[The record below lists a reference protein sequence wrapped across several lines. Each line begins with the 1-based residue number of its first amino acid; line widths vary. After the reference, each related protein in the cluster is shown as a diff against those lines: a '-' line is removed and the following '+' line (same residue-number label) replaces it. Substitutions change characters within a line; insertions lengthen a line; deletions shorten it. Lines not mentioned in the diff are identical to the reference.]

1 VASHILKQIAA
12 VTIITLGNY
21 YILSD
26 AEAATGIS
34 TTALGGGVVTVGSV
48 GSNQMDSTADFTVAA
63 GDTLVILGTDPVSGG
78 GSTFGHKVIL
88 LPGSTIQLDNDLI
101 VNGDG
106 TDALDVDGTV
116 TVYTNTGN
124 LTLNDRI
131 NNVGD
136 PVSIVKTGAGNLT
149 LENTGSNIFPTSP
162 AAAPNIGVDAP
173 EIDVQ
178 GGTITNSLGFIAGG
192 NFHVRVGDNAILTSH
207 ISFQDASPHAIEI
220 GNSTNIGGSVSLN
233 YGSNHT
239 ITIGDDNTI
248 AREVRVFGGSNNV
261 ITVGDRNTIGNA
273 SATYSLVASANGSN
287 NTITIGEGNT
297 LSGQTIAN
305 GNNNLI
311 HILPGA
317 TVNDFGAKFAY
328 NTSAALEARGTGVA
342 NVTKGL
348 HIEGMV
354 NIAGGDLKIRNDSF
368 GRLYATGTLTFADPS
383 IRLFLNSSV
392 FQIDKDYAFDNVLEL
407 AGAGS
412 ELKVSPGTTTTI
424 NVNVIGAAQDL
435 TISDTGTLALNASVP
450 QHVDLTNGGDFIL
463 GAAGSVPGDVTG
475 NDALAQNFTLAGTI
489 TGTIHTGNANNIV
502 NVNNGAAIGTLTSGT
517 GINTLNINAGG
528 TVTTLTAGTGDDT
541 VTVDGT
547 VTGTLN
553 LGDGTNTVD
562 VNNGGS
568 VGTLA
573 SGTGNNT
580 FNINT
585 GGTVTTLTA
594 GTGDDTVTVDGTVTG
609 TLNLGDGTNTVDVNN
624 GGSVG
629 TLASGTG
636 NNTFNINSGSSVTAV
651 AAGSGDDTFNV
662 IGTVTGTLDT
672 GNGDNI
678 VNLNSGGTLGALTT
692 GNGNDTIDIDGNITG
707 ATNLGD
713 GINNVDVSASSTIG
727 DITFGAG
734 NDTITVW
741 GKAGNIML
749 GAGVNVLSIGP
760 GSVVGNITGDPAG
773 TDTITVAGDTGVI
786 DGVTGAITAS
796 QNSKITIKGITA
808 SLTMNDGACAAVTG
822 GGQIAG
828 NVTLNDNSK
837 LIAQADSDFQ
847 GNVTANDSA
856 NITLGSSPSGTVT
869 ITNGTLTVPAGT
881 AIGADINQAGIGN
894 INIGAGASMTG
905 ALAFSQDTILEN
917 VKVKKASMAAGKKLT
932 LRTSTVLEMAE
943 LTPAADVNTQ
953 IILDGT
959 KVDMNTTTWA
969 NNISKMVI
977 INDGTLFSS
986 GSDNLSNVSIDN
998 FSQNSLDLVTLNTTM
1013 SPSTAALTIASY
1025 NAYDPGN
1032 EGTLVVGID
1041 TLAGSRSQWLSVV
1054 GNANIT
1060 DSKLIVVANRDSTF
1074 NSYSDSYDV
1083 IEYGGVRTG
1092 SFATLELQN
1101 SEREVASGLTAAADY
1116 SNAGRVSIS
1125 LAKLSNYADNLGAN
1139 ANQSAQI
1146 AALDASSNAFLNQ
1159 LDWDVRMASSDNARL
1174 ILDQVSAEGYQML
1187 YQNDRNQAQN
1197 FNQAMFERSRQR
1209 LFERERPYH
1218 STWVTPSW
1226 NYARADNHG
1235 SYYGHEIKASG
1246 IDFGFDRKHK
1256 RYRMLSGLALGFRD
1270 SSSQS
1275 KLNLKDSGKHYH
1287 LGWYL
1292 HALSGPDHFM
1302 NLQASLSYNQHD
1314 SKRDI
1319 AAGDYTGRLTS
1330 DNNSYVLAADAKL
1343 GTHVFDNWGHS
1354 YTPYLALSTIYQ
1366 DGDNIVESSND
1377 TTTQNLALSVDKHN
1391 RWHGY
1396 IGLGSDM
1403 RLTRKNALIY
1413 NFHVKPVLSLEYLTE
1428 FSNNANK
1435 ALDTAFSIDPETQ
1448 FAIRG
1453 IHVGR
1458 HTGSLGFSLEGL
1470 GLSKRTKGH
1479 FFNAG
1484 YNAKVRSQGNVQHA
1498 FNINY
1503 QWKW

>member
-1 VASHILKQIAA
+1 MASQPIIKIL
-12 VTIITLGNY
+12 ITLAAASCAT
-21 YILSD
+21 LCAVD
-26 AEAATGIS
+26 AEAAIGAS
-34 TTALGGGVVTVGSV
+34 TTALGGGVVTVGG
-48 GSNQMDSTADFTVAA
+48 GSGNQIDSTSNFDIDA
-63 GDTLVILGTDPVSGG
+63 GDTLVVLADPVSGG
-78 GSTFGHKVIL
+78 GNTFGHKITFAD
-88 LPGSTIQLDNDLI
+88 GATIQLDSDLT

-106 TDALDVDGTV
+106 TDALDILGAATI
-116 TVYTNTGN
+116 YTNTGD

-131 NNVGD
+131 NNSGD
-136 PVSIVKTGAGNLT
+136 PVNLVKTGAGTLT
-149 LENTGSNIFPTSP
+149 LENNTANFFPNNP
-162 AAAPNIGVDAP
+162 AAPPNLGVDAP
-173 EIDVQ
+173 EFDFQEGTIVNDIHSATNPNNHFRIGDNTSLVGGGVYLERSLISNSTLEVGDNNTIASVVEVGDLIMGDSNSIGGMMFVRGIDGLTGAMGNNNIMDAEVDVIPIDNYEFTLGEGNNFKNSITVIAIPV
-178 GGTITNSLGFIAGG
+178 GGTIRFSPGTTANRIGQD
-192 NFHVRVGDNAILTSH
+192 VAINT
-207 ISFQDASPHAIEI
+207 
-220 GNSTNIGGSVSLN
+220 GVSL
-233 YGSNHT
+233 YMISN
-239 ITIGDDNTI
+239 
-248 AREVRVFGGSNNV
+248 
-261 ITVGDRNTIGNA
+261 
-273 SATYSLVASANGSN
+273 
-287 NTITIGEGNT
+287 
-297 LSGQTIAN
+297 
-305 GNNNLI
+305 
-311 HILPGA
+311 
-317 TVNDFGAKFAY
+317 
-328 NTSAALEARGTGVA
+328 
-342 NVTKGL
+342 L
-348 HIEGMV
+348 HIEGPV
-354 NIAGGDLKIRNDSF
+354 EIAGGYAIMDDAYV
-368 GRLYATGTLTFADPS
+368 RLYSTGSLTFTDPT
-383 IRLFLNSSV
+383 IELRLINNSA
-392 FQIDKDYAFDNVLEL
+392 FQIDQDYSFNNPIVLFGGGNAL
-407 AGAGS
+407 RPAA
-412 ELKVSPGTTTTI
+412 GTTTTI
-424 NVNVIGAAQDL
+424 NVNVTGAGEDL
-435 TISDTGTLALNASVP
+435 IIEDSGTLVLNASVP
-450 QHVDLTNGGDFIL
+450 QHLDMTNGGNLTL

-517 GINTLNINAGG
+517 GINTLNINTGG
-528 TVTTLTAGTGDDT
+528 AVTTLTAGTGDDT

-773 TDTITVAGDTGVI
+773 NDTITVAGDTGVI

-796 QNSKITIKGITA
+796 QNSNITIKGITA

-856 NITLGSSPSGTVT
+856 NITLGSSPAGTVT

-986 GSDNLSNVSIDN
+986 GSDNLSNVSVDN

-1060 DSKLIVVANRDSTF
+1060 DSKLIVVANRDRTF

-1092 SFATLELQN
+1092 TFATPELQN
-1101 SEREVASGLTAAADY
+1101 SERDVASGLTAAADY
-1116 SNAGRVSIS
+1116 SNAGRVRIS
-1125 LAKLSNYADNLGAN
+1125 LAKLSNYADSLGAN

-1159 LDWDVRMASSDNARL
+1159 LDWGVRMASSDNARL

-1218 STWVTPSW
+1218 STWITPSW

-1292 HALSGPDHFM
+1292 HALSGPDHFI

-1435 ALDTAFSIDPETQ
+1435 ALDTAFSIDPDNK
-1448 FAIRG
+1448 FAIHG

-1484 YNAKVRSQGNVQHA
+1484 YNAKMRSQGNIQHA

>member
-1 VASHILKQIAA
+1 MMSNLVFKRVL
-12 VTIITLGNY
+12 ITLTTVGCVTLGA
-21 YILSD
+21 ID
-26 AEAATGIS
+26 AEAAIGAS
-34 TTALGGGVVTVGSV
+34 TTALGGGVVTVGG
-48 GSNQMDSTADFTVAA
+48 GSGNQIDSTSDFDIDA
-63 GDTLVILGTDPVSGG
+63 GDTLVILADPVSGG
-78 GSTFGHKVIL
+78 GNTFGHKITFAD
-88 LPGSTIQLDNDLI
+88 GATIQLDSDLT

-106 TDALDVDGTV
+106 TDAIDILGAATI
-116 TVYTNTGN
+116 YTNTGD

-131 NNVGD
+131 NNSGD
-136 PVSIVKTGAGNLT
+136 PVNLVKTGAGTLT
-149 LENTGSNIFPTSP
+149 LENNTNNIFPNNP
-162 AAAPNIGVDAP
+162 AAPPNPGVDPPEFDVQEGTVVNQMHSQRSNIHFRLGDNISLNHNHIPLNFGATSRSTLEVGNNNTIDIGV
-173 EIDVQ
+173 E
-178 GGTITNSLGFIAGG
+178 
-192 NFHVRVGDNAILTSH
+192 
-207 ISFQDASPHAIEI
+207 
-220 GNSTNIGGSVSLN
+220 GNSTAASLLVGNNNSIQISDGGGILLQGGD
-233 YGSNHT
+233 GSAS
-239 ITIGDDNTI
+239 TIGN
-248 AREVRVFGGSNNV
+248 NNV
-261 ITVGDRNTIGNA
+261 IDGAIIVFA
-273 SATYSLVASANGSN
+273 SNVASL
-287 NTITIGEGNT
+287 TVGEGNHIT
-297 LSGQTIAN
+297 SGVSVFA
-305 GNNNLI
+305 GGPLRF
-311 HILPGA
+311 LPGS
-317 TVNDFGAKFAY
+317 T
-328 NTSAALEARGTGVA
+328 A
-342 NVTKGL
+342 NRLAGLDVSSSFDSNKGL
-348 HIEGMV
+348 HIEGLV
-354 NIAGGDLKIRNDSF
+354 EVTAGSVTLDSSYA
-368 GRLYATGTLTFADPS
+368 RLYSTGALTFADPA
-383 IRLFLNSSV
+383 IEFRMEFNSV
-392 FQIDKDYAFDNVLEL
+392 FQLDRDYSFDNPIVLFGGGNAL
-407 AGAGS
+407 RPAA
-412 ELKVSPGTTTTI
+412 GTTTTI
-424 NVNVIGAAQDL
+424 NVNVTGAGEDL
-435 TISDTGTLALNASVP
+435 IIEDSGTLVLNASVP
-450 QHVDLTNGGDFIL
+450 QHLDMTNGGNLTL

-517 GINTLNINAGG
+517 GINTL
-528 TVTTLTAGTGDDT
+528 
-541 VTVDGT
+541 
-547 VTGTLN
+547 
-553 LGDGTNTVD
+553 
-562 VNNGGS
+562 
-568 VGTLA
+568 
-573 SGTGNNT
+573 
-580 FNINT
+580 NINT

-678 VNLNSGGTLGALTT
+678 VNLNSGGTLGALST

-707 ATNLGD
+707 ATNLGG

-856 NITLGSSPSGTVT
+856 NITLGSSPAGTVT

-986 GSDNLSNVSIDN
+986 GSDNLSNVSVDN

-1060 DSKLIVVANRDSTF
+1060 DSKLVVVANRDTGI

-1092 SFATLELQN
+1092 TFATLEVQN
-1101 SEREVASGLTAAADY
+1101 SERDVASGLTAAADY
-1116 SNAGRVSIS
+1116 SNAGKVRIS
-1125 LAKLSNYADNLGAN
+1125 LAKLSNYADSLGAN

-1146 AALDASSNAFLNQ
+1146 AALDASNNAFLNQ
-1159 LDWDVRMASSDNARL
+1159 LDWDTRMASSDNARL

-1218 STWVTPSW
+1218 STWITPSW

-1246 IDFGFDRKHK
+1246 IDFGFDRRHK

-1292 HALSGPDHFM
+1292 HALSGPNHFM

-1366 DGDNIVESSND
+1366 DGDNIVESSTD
-1377 TTTQNLALSVDKHN
+1377 TNTQNLALSVDKHN

-1413 NFHVKPVLSLEYLTE
+1413 NFQVKPVLSLEYLTE

-1435 ALDTAFSIDPETQ
+1435 ALDTAFSIDPDNK
-1448 FAIRG
+1448 FAIHG

-1484 YNAKVRSQGNVQHA
+1484 YNAKMRSQGNIQHA

>member
-1 VASHILKQIAA
+1 M
-12 VTIITLGNY
+12 T
-21 YILSD
+21 
-26 AEAATGIS
+26 
-34 TTALGGGVVTVGSV
+34 
-48 GSNQMDSTADFTVAA
+48 
-63 GDTLVILGTDPVSGG
+63 
-78 GSTFGHKVIL
+78 
-88 LPGSTIQLDNDLI
+88 
-101 VNGDG
+101 NG
-106 TDALDVDGTV
+106 
-116 TVYTNTGN
+116 GN
-124 LTLNDRI
+124 LT
-131 NNVGD
+131 
-136 PVSIVKTGAGNLT
+136 
-149 LENTGSNIFPTSP
+149 
-162 AAAPNIGVDAP
+162 
-173 EIDVQ
+173 
-178 GGTITNSLGFIAGG
+178 
-192 NFHVRVGDNAILTSH
+192 
-207 ISFQDASPHAIEI
+207 
-220 GNSTNIGGSVSLN
+220 
-233 YGSNHT
+233 
-239 ITIGDDNTI
+239 
-248 AREVRVFGGSNNV
+248 
-261 ITVGDRNTIGNA
+261 
-273 SATYSLVASANGSN
+273 
-287 NTITIGEGNT
+287 
-297 LSGQTIAN
+297 
-305 GNNNLI
+305 
-311 HILPGA
+311 
-317 TVNDFGAKFAY
+317 
-328 NTSAALEARGTGVA
+328 
-342 NVTKGL
+342 
-348 HIEGMV
+348 
-354 NIAGGDLKIRNDSF
+354 
-368 GRLYATGTLTFADPS
+368 
-383 IRLFLNSSV
+383 
-392 FQIDKDYAFDNVLEL
+392 
-407 AGAGS
+407 
-412 ELKVSPGTTTTI
+412 
-424 NVNVIGAAQDL
+424 
-435 TISDTGTLALNASVP
+435 
-450 QHVDLTNGGDFIL
+450 L

-517 GINTLNINAGG
+517 GINTLNINTGG
-528 TVTTLTAGTGDDT
+528 AVTTLTAGTGDDT

-773 TDTITVAGDTGVI
+773 NDTITVAGDTGVI

-796 QNSKITIKGITA
+796 QNSNITIKGITA

-856 NITLGSSPSGTVT
+856 NITLGSSPAGTVT

-986 GSDNLSNVSIDN
+986 GSDNLSNVSVDN

-1083 IEYGGVRTG
+1083 IEYGGVRIGT
-1092 SFATLELQN
+1092 FATLELQN

-1116 SNAGRVSIS
+1116 SNAGRVRIS
-1125 LAKLSNYADNLGAN
+1125 LAKLSNYADSLGAN

-1218 STWVTPSW
+1218 STWITPSW

-1435 ALDTAFSIDPETQ
+1435 ALDTAFSIDPDNK
-1448 FAIRG
+1448 FAIHG

-1484 YNAKVRSQGNVQHA
+1484 YNAKVRSQGNIQHA

>member
-1 VASHILKQIAA
+1 MMSNLAFKRTL
-12 VTIITLGNY
+12 ITLTAVSCVTLGAA
-21 YILSD
+21 D
-26 AEAATGIS
+26 TEAATGAS
-34 TTALGGGVVTVGSV
+34 TGALGGGVVTVGSV
-48 GSNQMDSTADFTVAA
+48 GTNQIDGTADFSIDA

-78 GSTFGHKVIL
+78 GNTFGHKITFAD
-88 LPGSTIQLDNDLI
+88 GATIQLDNDLI

-106 TDALDVDGTV
+106 TDAIDILGAATI
-116 TVYTNTGN
+116 YTNTGD
-124 LTLNDRI
+124 LTLNDRV
-131 NNVGD
+131 NNSGD
-136 PVSIVKTGAGNLT
+136 PVSLVKTGAGTLT
-149 LENTGSNIFPTSP
+149 LENNINNIFPNNP
-162 AAAPNIGVDAP
+162 AAPPNLGVDAP
-173 EIDVQ
+173 EFDFQ
-178 GGTITNSLGFIAGG
+178 EGTIVNDIDSTASPNNHFRIGDNTSLVGGGVILKTSLPTPLSTLEVGNNNTIALSVIATDLIMGDSNSIGDWMFVRGIDGLTGSMGDNNIMDMDFYIAPYDDYEFTLGEGNNFKRSLYVLVQPSGKGTIRFSPGATANRIGQDIAVNASTSFRMRSIPNNSNIVHIEGPVEIAGG
-192 NFHVRVGDNAILTSH
+192 YAIMDNAY
-207 ISFQDASPHAIEI
+207 A
-220 GNSTNIGGSVSLN
+220 
-233 YGSNHT
+233 
-239 ITIGDDNTI
+239 
-248 AREVRVFGGSNNV
+248 
-261 ITVGDRNTIGNA
+261 
-273 SATYSLVASANGSN
+273 
-287 NTITIGEGNT
+287 
-297 LSGQTIAN
+297 
-305 GNNNLI
+305 
-311 HILPGA
+311 
-317 TVNDFGAKFAY
+317 
-328 NTSAALEARGTGVA
+328 
-342 NVTKGL
+342 
-348 HIEGMV
+348 
-354 NIAGGDLKIRNDSF
+354 
-368 GRLYATGTLTFADPS
+368 RLYSTGALTFADPA
-383 IRLFLNSSV
+383 IEFRMENSSV
-392 FQIDKDYAFDNVLEL
+392 FQLDRDYSFDNPIVL
-407 AGAGS
+407 AGGGNTLRLS
-412 ELKVSPGTTTTI
+412 SGTTTTI
-424 NVNVIGAAQDL
+424 NVNVTGAGEDL
-435 TISDTGTLALNASVP
+435 IIEDSGTLVLNASVP
-450 QHVDLTNGGDFIL
+450 QHLDMTSGGNLTL
-463 GAAGSVPGDVTG
+463 GAAGSVPGNVSG
-475 NDALAQNFTLAGTI
+475 NNAADQVFTIAGSI
-489 TGTIHTGNANNIV
+489 A
-502 NVNNGAAIGTLTSGT
+502 
-517 GINTLNINAGG
+517 
-528 TVTTLTAGTGDDT
+528 
-541 VTVDGT
+541 
-547 VTGTLN
+547 GTLN
-553 LGDGTNTVD
+553 TGN
-562 VNNGGS
+562 
-568 VGTLA
+568 
-573 SGTGNNT
+573 GNNT
-580 FNINT
+580 
-585 GGTVTTLTA
+585 V
-594 GTGDDTVTVDGTVTG
+594 
-609 TLNLGDGTNTVDVNN
+609 
-624 GGSVG
+624 SV
-629 TLASGTG
+629 A
-636 NNTFNINSGSSVTAV
+636 
-651 AAGSGDDTFNV
+651 
-662 IGTVTGTLDT
+662 
-672 GNGDNI
+672 
-678 VNLNSGGTLGALTT
+678 SGGTLGGLTT
-692 GNGNDTIDIDGNITG
+692 GSGNNLISIDGTLSDNIDVGGSSQVSVGGQVTGNVTLNSSASLNVLANSDIQGTVTANSNSTITLYGSPTGTVTMVNGNLVIP
-707 ATNLGD
+707 
-713 GINNVDVSASSTIG
+713 SSTTITSNVTYSGAGGLTLEDNATMAG
-727 DITFGAG
+727 DITFNAPG
-734 NDTITVW
+734 
-741 GKAGNIML
+741 L
-749 GAGVNVLSIGP
+749 VLSIGP
-760 GSVVGNITGDPAG
+760 
-773 TDTITVAGDTGVI
+773 
-786 DGVTGAITAS
+786 
-796 QNSKITIKGITA
+796 
-808 SLTMNDGACAAVTG
+808 
-822 GGQIAG
+822 
-828 NVTLNDNSK
+828 
-837 LIAQADSDFQ
+837 Q
-847 GNVTANDSA
+847 GNLQSQLANA
-856 NITLGSSPSGTVT
+856 KVTLGSNAR
-869 ITNGTLTVPAGT
+869 ITGGLFF
-881 AIGADINQAGIGN
+881 NQ
-894 INIGAGASMTG
+894 
-905 ALAFSQDTILEN
+905 DVILEKSLIA
-917 VKVKKASMAAGKKLT
+917 KVGIAAGKTMT
-932 LRTSTVLEMAE
+932 LRDSSMLDPAEVIPTADTS
-943 LTPAADVNTQ
+943 TQ
-953 IILDGT
+953 IILDNT
-959 KVDMNTTTWA
+959 KVDMNTTTWT
-969 NNISKMVI
+969 NSLSKMVLQ
-977 INDGTLFSS
+977 NDATLFAA
-986 GSDNLSNVSIDN
+986 GGDNLSNVSIDN

-1060 DSKLIVVANRDSTF
+1060 DSKLIVVANRDTGI
-1074 NSYSDSYDV
+1074 NSYSDSYDI
-1083 IEYGGVRTG
+1083 IEYGGVRIG

-1116 SNAGRVSIS
+1116 SNAGKVRIS
-1125 LAKLSNYADNLGAN
+1125 LAKLSNYADSLGAN

-1218 STWVTPSW
+1218 STWITPSW

-1235 SYYGHEIKASG
+1235 SYYGHEIKARG

-1435 ALDTAFSIDPETQ
+1435 ALDTAFSIDPDNQ

>member
-1 VASHILKQIAA
+1 MSRFVFRKTVVALATVSCIALS
-12 VTIITLGNY
+12 TI
-21 YILSD
+21 D

-48 GSNQMDSTADFTVAA
+48 GTNQMDGTADFTVAA

-88 LPGSTIQLDNDLI
+88 LPGATIQLDNDLI

-116 TVYTNTGN
+116 TIYTNTGN

-136 PVSIVKTGAGNLT
+136 PLSIVKTGAGTLT
-149 LENTGSNIFPTSP
+149 LDGAATNMFPTNFAAAPKPGIDAPEFDVQAGTLVNPIRIINNNNTHLRGGNNITTNGWRFTNGDNHRVEVGNNNTIYNQLWTAGGDNHTIVVGDDNYIEGNLLSSTGSN
-162 AAAPNIGVDAP
+162 
-173 EIDVQ
+173 
-178 GGTITNSLGFIAGG
+178 
-192 NFHVRVGDNAILTSH
+192 H
-207 ISFQDASPHAIEI
+207 SF
-220 GNSTNIGGSVSLN
+220 
-233 YGSNHT
+233 
-239 ITIGDDNTI
+239 
-248 AREVRVFGGSNNV
+248 
-261 ITVGDRNTIGNA
+261 TVGDRNTIDGLA
-273 SATYSLVASANGSN
+273 SYSIGLTYLGGSDS
-287 NTITIGEGNT
+287 TLTIGEGNIFK
-297 LSGQTIAN
+297 LRILAN
-305 GNNNLI
+305 GTRHLV
-311 HILPGA
+311 HFTPGA
-317 TVNDFGAKFAY
+317 TANRIGENRAI
-328 NTSAALEARGTGVA
+328 NTANSLWLENIGVA
-342 NVTKGL
+342 NTAQGL

-354 NIAGGDLKIRNDSF
+354 EIAGGFIGLNDTF
-368 GRLYATGTLTFADPS
+368 ARLYATGSLTFTDPS
-383 IRLFLNSSV
+383 IKILLNSSV
-392 FQIDKDYAFDNVLEL
+392 FQLDQSYTFNNPIEL

-412 ELKVSPGTTTTI
+412 ELKIGAGTTATI
-424 NVNVIGAAQDL
+424 NAAVAGAGQDL
-435 TISDTGTLALNASVP
+435 TISDTGALILNASVP
-450 QHVDLTNGGDFIL
+450 QNIDLSSGGNFTL
-463 GAAGSVPGDVTG
+463 GAAGSVPGNVTG
-475 NDALAQNFTLAGTI
+475 NNAVNQTFDISGTI
-489 TGTIHTGNANNIV
+489 
-502 NVNNGAAIGTLTSGT
+502 
-517 GINTLNINAGG
+517 
-528 TVTTLTAGTGDDT
+528 
-541 VTVDGT
+541 
-547 VTGTLN
+547 
-553 LGDGTNTVD
+553 
-562 VNNGGS
+562 
-568 VGTLA
+568 
-573 SGTGNNT
+573 
-580 FNINT
+580 
-585 GGTVTTLTA
+585 
-594 GTGDDTVTVDGTVTG
+594 
-609 TLNLGDGTNTVDVNN
+609 
-624 GGSVG
+624 
-629 TLASGTG
+629 
-636 NNTFNINSGSSVTAV
+636 
-651 AAGSGDDTFNV
+651 
-662 IGTVTGTLDT
+662 TGTLDT

-986 GSDNLSNVSIDN
+986 GSDNLSNVSVDN

-1092 SFATLELQN
+1092 TFATPELQN
-1101 SEREVASGLTAAADY
+1101 SERDVASGLTAAADY
-1116 SNAGRVSIS
+1116 SNAGRVRIS
-1125 LAKLSNYADNLGAN
+1125 LAKLSNYADSLGAN

-1159 LDWDVRMASSDNARL
+1159 LDWGVRMASSDNARL

-1218 STWVTPSW
+1218 STWITPSW

-1377 TTTQNLALSVDKHN
+1377 TTTQNLALNVDKHN

-1413 NFHVKPVLSLEYLTE
+1413 NFQVKPVLSLEYLTE

-1435 ALDTAFSIDPETQ
+1435 ALNTAFSIDPDNK
-1448 FAIRG
+1448 FAIHG

-1484 YNAKVRSQGNVQHA
+1484 YNAKMRSQGNIQHA

>member
-1 VASHILKQIAA
+1 MSNLAFKRTLITLAA
-12 VTIITLGNY
+12 VGCVTLGAA
-21 YILSD
+21 D
-26 AEAATGIS
+26 AEAATGAS
-34 TTALGGGVVTVGSV
+34 TGALGGGVVTVGSV
-48 GSNQMDSTADFTVAA
+48 GTNQIDGTADFSIDA

-78 GSTFGHKVIL
+78 GNTFGHKITFAD
-88 LPGSTIQLDNDLI
+88 GATIQLDNDLT

-106 TDALDVDGTV
+106 TDAIDILGAATI
-116 TVYTNTGN
+116 YTNTGD
-124 LTLNDRI
+124 LTLNDRV
-131 NNVGD
+131 NNSGD
-136 PVSIVKTGAGNLT
+136 PVSLVKTGAGTLT
-149 LENTGSNIFPTSP
+149 LENNTANFFPNDPAAPPNLGVDVPEFDFQEGTIVNNIHSTTNNNNHFRIGDNTSLVGGGVLLKTDPASNATLEVGNNNNIQPVALNNAIQAAGLTIGANNTLEGDVYLRGTNGLTSSIGNNNTFDSPFVFFSANNNTVTIGSGNNFKTNIAIAGFDGQGSIKFSPGAVANRIGQDAIINTAYSIASAFIASDNQGYLIEGPVEIVGGYMQLAGDYARLYSTGSLTFTDPTIELRMQSGGIFQLDQDYTFNNPI
-162 AAAPNIGVDAP
+162 ALL
-173 EIDVQ
+173 
-178 GGTITNSLGFIAGG
+178 GG
-192 NFHVRVGDNAILTSH
+192 
-207 ISFQDASPHAIEI
+207 
-220 GNSTNIGGSVSLN
+220 
-233 YGSNHT
+233 
-239 ITIGDDNTI
+239 
-248 AREVRVFGGSNNV
+248 
-261 ITVGDRNTIGNA
+261 
-273 SATYSLVASANGSN
+273 
-287 NTITIGEGNT
+287 GNT
-297 LSGQTIAN
+297 L
-305 GNNNLI
+305 
-311 HILPGA
+311 
-317 TVNDFGAKFAY
+317 
-328 NTSAALEARGTGVA
+328 
-342 NVTKGL
+342 
-348 HIEGMV
+348 
-354 NIAGGDLKIRNDSF
+354 
-368 GRLYATGTLTFADPS
+368 RL
-383 IRLFLNSSV
+383 SS
-392 FQIDKDYAFDNVLEL
+392 
-407 AGAGS
+407 
-412 ELKVSPGTTTTI
+412 GTTTTI
-424 NVNVIGAAQDL
+424 NVNVTGAGADL
-435 TISDTGTLALNASVP
+435 IIEDSGTLVLNASVP
-450 QHVDLTNGGDFIL
+450 QHLNMTNGGNLTL
-463 GAAGSVPGDVTG
+463 GAAGSVPGNVSG
-475 NDALAQNFTLAGTI
+475 NNAADQVFTIAGSI
-489 TGTIHTGNANNIV
+489 A
-502 NVNNGAAIGTLTSGT
+502 
-517 GINTLNINAGG
+517 
-528 TVTTLTAGTGDDT
+528 
-541 VTVDGT
+541 
-547 VTGTLN
+547 GTLN
-553 LGDGTNTVD
+553 TGN
-562 VNNGGS
+562 
-568 VGTLA
+568 
-573 SGTGNNT
+573 GNNT
-580 FNINT
+580 
-585 GGTVTTLTA
+585 V
-594 GTGDDTVTVDGTVTG
+594 
-609 TLNLGDGTNTVDVNN
+609 
-624 GGSVG
+624 SV
-629 TLASGTG
+629 A
-636 NNTFNINSGSSVTAV
+636 
-651 AAGSGDDTFNV
+651 
-662 IGTVTGTLDT
+662 
-672 GNGDNI
+672 
-678 VNLNSGGTLGALTT
+678 SGGTLGGLTT
-692 GNGNDTIDIDGNITG
+692 GSGNNLISIDGTLSGNIDVGGSSQVSVGGQVTGNVTLNSSASLNVLANSDIQGTVTANSNSTITLYGSPTGTVTMVNGNLVIP
-707 ATNLGD
+707 
-713 GINNVDVSASSTIG
+713 SSTTITSNVTYSGAGGLTLEDNATMAG
-727 DITFGAG
+727 DITFNAPG
-734 NDTITVW
+734 
-741 GKAGNIML
+741 L
-749 GAGVNVLSIGP
+749 VLSIGP
-760 GSVVGNITGDPAG
+760 QGSLQSQLANAKVSLGSNARITGGLFFNQD
-773 TDTITVAGDTGVI
+773 VI
-786 DGVTGAITAS
+786 LEKS
-796 QNSKITIKGITA
+796 
-808 SLTMNDGACAAVTG
+808 
-822 GGQIAG
+822 
-828 NVTLNDNSK
+828 
-837 LIAQADSDFQ
+837 LIAK
-847 GNVTANDSA
+847 V
-856 NITLGSSPSGTVT
+856 
-869 ITNGTLTVPAGT
+869 
-881 AIGADINQAGIGN
+881 GI
-894 INIGAGASMTG
+894 
-905 ALAFSQDTILEN
+905 
-917 VKVKKASMAAGKKLT
+917 AAGKTMT
-932 LRTSTVLEMAE
+932 LRDSSMLDPAEVIPTADTS
-943 LTPAADVNTQ
+943 TQ
-953 IILDGT
+953 IILDNT
-959 KVDMNTTTWA
+959 KVDMNTTTWT
-969 NNISKMVI
+969 NSLSKMVLQ
-977 INDGTLFSS
+977 NDATLFAS
-986 GSDNLSNVSIDN
+986 GGDNLSNVSVDN

-1060 DSKLIVVANRDSTF
+1060 DSKLIVVANRDTGI
-1074 NSYSDSYDV
+1074 NSYSDSYDI
-1083 IEYGGVRTG
+1083 IEYGGVRIG

-1116 SNAGRVSIS
+1116 SNAGKVRIS
-1125 LAKLSNYADNLGAN
+1125 LAKLSNYADSLGAN

-1218 STWVTPSW
+1218 STWITPSW

-1435 ALDTAFSIDPETQ
+1435 ALDTAFSIDPDNQ

-1484 YNAKVRSQGNVQHA
+1484 YNAKMRSQGNVQHA